1 MACPIAGNARA
12 FNLSWSCHD
21 HFTVMAYR
29 RRKQVVDE
37 HPNQNF
43 EANWNERIDDF
54 EQMGLNDNIVRGI
67 FTYGFK
73 RPSEIQSLAIKP
85 ICDGRQV
92 IAQAQ
97 SGTGK
102 TGAFGIG
109 VLNVI
114 DTSISDC
121 QALLISPTREL
132 AQQTSDFI
140 QEIGKYMDNLRV
152 SLFVGGHEV
161 AGNEHELMVRK
172 PQIVV
177 GTPGRL
183 LDLLESRNL
192 NLAQLRILCLDE
204 ADQMLKDNFGE
215 AVSNIMTYCPVTAQ
229 ILLFSATIPL
239 SAFNIMDQFMKDPV
253 KILVK
258 AEELT
263 LEGISQ
269 FYVELDRDADKW
281 PTLVDI
287 FGSLPIQKCVIFG
300 STRKEVEDLA
310 TEMRNAGHEVSLIH
324 SGLSQSERENT
335 MKKFRV
341 GAARVLISTDLI
353 ARGIDVQQVTLVI
366 NFSLPR
372 EKEQYI
378 HRIGRSGRMGRKGIA
393 INLCNKEEM
402 KTIRFYERHYQ
413 TSILPLPGNYAD
425 MLQEVNQSQD

>member
-1 MACPIAGNARA
+1 MASY
-12 FNLSWSCHD
+12 L
-21 HFTVMAYR
+21 
-29 RRKQVVDE
+29 RKRPKQHEDE
-37 HPNQNF
+37 SPNEKF
-43 EANWNERIDDF
+43 EANWNERIEDF
-54 EQMGLNDNIVRGI
+54 EQMGLNENIVRGI

-114 DTSISDC
+114 DTQILEC

-140 QEIGKYMDNLRV
+140 QEIGKYMDGLNV
-152 SLFVGGHEV
+152 SLFVGGHKV
-161 AGNEHELMVRK
+161 AENERELMLRK

-183 LDLLESRNL
+183 LDLLRNQNL
-192 NLAQLRILCLDE
+192 NLGHLRVLCLDE
-204 ADQMLKDNFGE
+204 ADQMLTDNFGE
-215 AVSNIMTYCPVTAQ
+215 EISQIMWFCPPTGQ
-229 ILLFSATIPL
+229 ILLFSATIPI
-239 SAFNIMDQFMKDPV
+239 SAFNIMDKFMKDPV

-269 FYVELDRDADKW
+269 FHIDVGDKASEKW

-300 STRKEVEDLA
+300 STKKEVEDLA
-310 TEMRNAGHEVSLIH
+310 AEMRNAGHEVALIH
-324 SGLSQSERENT
+324 SGLTQPEREEI

-341 GAARVLISTDLI
+341 GASRVLISTDLI

-366 NFSLPR
+366 NFSLPTK
-372 EKEQYI
+372 KEQYI

-393 INLCNKEEM
+393 INICTSQEM
-402 KTIRFYERHYQ
+402 RTIKFYEKHYQ
-413 TSILPLPGNYAD
+413 TSIPQLPADYAQ
-425 MLQEVNQSQD
+425 LLAEVNQNQD